1 MPAPTIPQPMLDV
14 RSLTKTYEDPDGGEV
29 HALNDASWSCAA
41 GQVYGLLG
49 PNGAGKTTALRCLAT
64 ILTPTAGG
72 ATVAGF
78 DLVTQPEQ
86 VRRSIGFVSGTTG
99 LYGRLTPRETVRFFG
114 SLYGLSG
121 DWLDKRVEQVLRQFA
136 VTEYADRPN
145 DRLSTG
151 MKQRVGLA
159 RAVVHD
165 PPVVILDEPTSGLDP
180 VVTRAVEEAIAA
192 IAAAGRCVILST
204 HMMSQ
209 AEDLCARIGVIGRGR
224 VLGDGTIADLC
235 AATNTDNLRQAFFA
249 LVDEAD
255 GPGDKVPR

>member
-1 MPAPTIPQPMLDV
+1 MIEV
-14 RSLTKTYEDPDGGEV
+14 RNLTKTYEDPDGGEV
-29 HALNDASWSCAA
+29 HALQDASWSCAA

-64 ILTPTAGG
+64 ILTPTAGS
-72 ATVAGF
+72 ATIAGY
-78 DLVTQPEQ
+78 DIVREPQQ
-86 VRRSIGFVSGTTG
+86 VRQSIGFVSGTTG

-121 DWLDKRVEQVLRQFA
+121 NRLEERVEDVLRQFS

-151 MKQRVGLA
+151 MKQRVSLA

-180 VVTRAVEEAIAA
+180 VVTQVVENTITA
-192 IAAAGRCVILST
+192 IAAAGRCVVLST

-209 AEDLCARIGVIGRGR
+209 AEELCSRIGVIGHGR
-224 VLGDGTIADLC
+224 VLGDGTVAELC
-235 AATNTDNLRQAFFA
+235 ASTGTASLRQAFFA
-249 LVDEAD
+249 LVGKPE
-255 GPGDKVPR
+255 GVPA